1 MRRENASFEGRIY
14 EPLLE
19 STTIRMQRILTP
31 YGYDNAFLMLGVAL
45 AIASLGFAP
54 FGPVIQV
61 LCWLLGG
68 GLFAFTMWFFR
79 DAERPMN
86 PAAVGNN
93 ALIVAPADGQVVNVT
108 PLDHSPELGSA
119 AVQISIFLSPVN
131 LHVNRY
137 PASGVIRKV
146 TYFPGKYLMAF
157 NPKSSQENERSQ
169 FVMETEHGLISYQQ
183 ITGFL
188 ARRIVYDTKEGDV
201 VRAGDRFGMMKFGSR
216 MDVVVPATAQVLV
229 RPGQKVVSNA
239 SILADMRG
247 QAS

>member
-54 FGPVIQV
+54 FDPVWKIIHWV
-61 LCWLLGG
+61 LGA
-68 GLFAFTMWFFR
+68 GLFLFTMWFFR

-86 PAAVGNN
+86 PAAMGNN

-108 PLDHSPELGSA
+108 PLDHSPELGCA

-157 NPKSSQENERSQ
+157 N
-169 FVMETEHGLISYQQ
+169 
-183 ITGFL
+183 
-188 ARRIVYDTKEGDV
+188 A
-201 VRAGDRFGMMKFGSR
+201 
-216 MDVVVPATAQVLV
+216 
-229 RPGQKVVSNA
+229 
-239 SILADMRG
+239 
-247 QAS
+247 